1 LRANVQSANDRSMPA
16 AFSLADLPSWAF
28 DKEDPGDDLD
38 FYAEARLVTH
48 IDDGAIAALTGFYRA
63 ALPPGGVICDLTSS
77 WVSHLPADVA
87 YAEVIGHGM
96 NAAELAANPRLT
108 RWFVQDLNADP
119 VLPLADASLDA
130 AMICVGV
137 QYLQDPVRVLADVA
151 RTLKPGAPLI
161 VSFSNRCFPTKAVAV
176 WLRLNDAGHAAL
188 VRLYLEAAGLTDIQT
203 HVLSDGA
210 RCDPMYAVV
219 GR

>member
-1 LRANVQSANDRSMPA
+1 MAA
-16 AFSLADLPSWAF
+16 AFSLADLPPWAF
-28 DKEDPGDDLD
+28 DKEDPGDDRD

-63 ALPPGGVICDLTSS
+63 ALPPGGAMCDLMSS
-77 WVSHLPADVA
+77 WVSHLPDDVG
-87 YAEVIGHGM
+87 YGEVIGHGM
-96 NAAELAANPRLT
+96 NAEELAANLQLT

-119 VLPLADASLDA
+119 RLPLESASLDA

-137 QYLQDPVRVLADVA
+137 QYLQDAVPVLADVR

-188 VRLYLEAAGLTDIQT
+188 VQLYLEAAGFADIET
-203 HVLSDGA
+203 HVLSDGS

-219 GR
+219 GRP

>member
-1 LRANVQSANDRSMPA
+1 MAA
-16 AFSLADLPSWAF
+16 AFSLADLPPWAF
-28 DKEDPGDDLD
+28 DKQDPGNDLD

-48 IDDGAIAALTGFYRA
+48 VDGGAIAALTDFYRTT
-63 ALPPGGVICDLTSS
+63 LPAGGVICDFMSS
-77 WVSHLPADVA
+77 WVSHLPDDAR

-96 NAAELAANPRLT
+96 NAEELAANPRLT
-108 RWFVQDLNADP
+108 RRFVQDLNADP
-119 VLPLADASLDA
+119 RLPLESASLDA

-137 QYLQDPVRVLADVA
+137 QYLQDPIPALADIA

-188 VRLYLEAAGLTDIQT
+188 VQLYLDAAGLTDIAV
-203 HVLSDGA
+203 HIISDGS

-219 GR
+219 GHG